1 MPLQTPYSSSPYRY
15 GAVAQTFHWLTV
27 ILVIAAYTLSPG
39 GSEEHVYAA
48 SRDFTRRAHETLG
61 ITIGVLTLLR
71 LAWRSLDTLPE
82 DAPMPAAM
90 RHAAKTVHVGLYL
103 LLLAVPL
110 TAIAGAWLEGHPLTL
125 LGLGDIASPLHE
137 AHAAG
142 QTIATIHTYLG
153 EAIVWVAGLHAAA
166 GLFHHFFLRDRVL
179 RSMLPRRD

>member
-1 MPLQTPYSSSPYRY
+1 MP
-15 GAVAQTFHWLTV
+15 TV
-27 ILVIAAYTLSPG
+27 
-39 GSEEHVYAA
+39 
-48 SRDFTRRAHETLG
+48 
-61 ITIGVLTLLR
+61 
-71 LAWRSLDTLPE
+71 
-82 DAPMPAAM
+82 M
-90 RHAAKTVHVGLYL
+90 RHAAKIVHVGLYL

-166 GLFHHFFLRDRVL
+166 GLFHHFFLHDRVL